1 MLTKISFNAGS
12 SPGKQGL
19 EFALSPITIF
29 VGPNNSGKSR
39 ALVEIEGWITRAQ
52 GPDGQIIKR
61 LEFES
66 WERSAFERELAK
78 IEVQPALSEYVS
90 PDHVLLAKLHPQNNS
105 AARFQINREA
115 LFNDV
120 TNPNGNHR
128 HYYASYLALY
138 TLRLDG
144 RNRLSL
150 TDDKPSGD
158 LLKEAPNH
166 LAKLFIDDMSRKEV
180 RRIVFEAFGKHL
192 VVDPTNIGQLR
203 LSLSSTPPASDREEQ
218 GWDHASQQFHS
229 AASLLSDA
237 SDGVKAFVGMLTTL
251 IAGEPKVTLIDEPE
265 AFLHPTLCARLGKE
279 VTTALSKTRR
289 RLFVATHS
297 ASFLMGCVQGGAPI
311 NIVRLTFDNGSAT
324 ARLLTKD
331 RLIPLMRNPLL
342 RSIGVLD
349 ALFYNA
355 VVVTEADADR
365 AFYQEVNERLLQAND
380 PRGIEGCLFLNAQNK
395 QTVWDIVHPLREL
408 GIPAVGIVDIDVLK
422 EGGVVWAKPLHGAF
436 IPEISHAAMS
446 TERAALHK
454 AFVAT
459 GKDMKCDGGV
469 EVLPATEKEA
479 CESFLGKLADYGIFV
494 VPCGEIESWL
504 SGVAL
509 SRSKSSWLNTVF
521 EAMGEDPASESYV
534 RPAVGDVWD
543 FLGGISRWV
552 KDSKRKGIPD

>member
-203 LSLSSTPPASDREEQ
+203 LSLSSTPPNCLYYHTSILFLCYAMKTSD
-218 GWDHASQQFHS
+218 S
-229 AASLLSDA
+229 
-237 SDGVKAFVGMLTTL
+237 
-251 IAGEPKVTLIDEPE
+251 
-265 AFLHPTLCARLGKE
+265 
-279 VTTALSKTRR
+279 
-289 RLFVATHS
+289 
-297 ASFLMGCVQGGAPI
+297 
-311 NIVRLTFDNGSAT
+311 
-324 ARLLTKD
+324 
-331 RLIPLMRNPLL
+331 
-342 RSIGVLD
+342 
-349 ALFYNA
+349 
-355 VVVTEADADR
+355 
-365 AFYQEVNERLLQAND
+365 NER
-380 PRGIEGCLFLNAQNK
+380 K
-395 QTVWDIVHPLREL
+395 
-408 GIPAVGIVDIDVLK
+408 
-422 EGGVVWAKPLHGAF
+422 F
-436 IPEISHAAMS
+436 I
-446 TERAALHK
+446 
-454 AFVAT
+454 
-459 GKDMKCDGGV
+459 
-469 EVLPATEKEA
+469 
-479 CESFLGKLADYGIFV
+479 
-494 VPCGEIESWL
+494 
-504 SGVAL
+504 
-509 SRSKSSWLNTVF
+509 
-521 EAMGEDPASESYV
+521 
-534 RPAVGDVWD
+534 
-543 FLGGISRWV
+543 
-552 KDSKRKGIPD
+552 